1 MDLIERY
8 LGAVRW
14 NLPSAKADDIVAELA
29 DLIAARIEDREEALG
44 RPLDKGEVSQILREF
59 GHPLTVS
66 GQYHDQQVL
75 IGAELFPFYWF
86 VLRIMLALFGVIEV
100 VKIAGRV
107 AVGSQPFFQ
116 ALSHGLGDA
125 TNTLLTMGALITLIF
140 AVIERTAWLDTYLAR
155 WKPEE
160 LEELPHLGKLRLELP
175 PRKRWEPAFE
185 IAFGIGFLIWWAGG
199 FTIPFFPHDDG
210 TVITAAPVWATLYWP
225 VVVLVWAR
233 ILLSLIGFLRPA
245 WKPLRAA
252 LILGSTAGTLAIA
265 AALRAAGQ
273 IVIVAGTDADKV
285 AKIQQSLDKSLEIAV
300 VVVVAISAW
309 QCVKELYQLYKERR

>member
-29 DLIAARIEDREEALG
+29 DLIAARIEDREEMLG
-44 RPLDKGEVSQILREF
+44 RPLDKSEVSQILREF
-59 GHPLTVS
+59 GHPLAVA
-66 GQYHDQQVL
+66 GQYHGQQVL

-86 VLRIMLALFGVIEV
+86 ALRIMLAVFAVIET
-100 VKIAGRV
+100 VKIAGRI

-116 ALSHGLGDA
+116 AISHGLGDA
-125 TNTLLTMGALITLIF
+125 ANTLLTIGALITLAF
-140 AVIERTAWLDTYLAR
+140 AAIERTGWLDTYLAR

-160 LEELPHLGKLRLELP
+160 LPDLGKLRLELP
-175 PRKRWEPAFE
+175 LRKRWEPAFE

-210 TVITAAPVWATLYWP
+210 VKVAAAPVWATLYWP

-273 IVIVAGTDADKV
+273 IVIVAGPDADKV

-300 VVVVAISAW
+300 VVVAAISAW